1 VLAPGKGDG
10 AMSDDYDFREAVFEP
25 ETLQIMATAYED
37 SVRFLHVADSTDP
50 LTEVIAKEVIET
62 ARLGIREPTEIR
74 RRVLSALGKAE

>member
-1 VLAPGKGDG
+1 VLAPGEGDG

-50 LTEVIAKEVIET
+50 LNEVIAKEVIET
-62 ARLGIREPTEIR
+62 ARLGIREPTEMC